1 MKATQKNQK
10 IRMALVKN
18 GLCLWN
24 LEDILGVSSMTITRM
39 MRHEL
44 PKEKQLEIISLIE
57 KEVKNDN
64 R

>member
-44 PKEKQLEIISLIE
+44 SIDEQKRIIGLIE
-57 KEVKNDN
+57 KEASKNE